1 MCTSFSAAL
10 IWKKIFKGRNLCV
23 LRGIRIEVLKITC
36 VFKSV
41 LQTSSGFVNVA
52 AIAPATAPA
61 IKWDLNNVHFNLWAL
76 LA

>member
-1 MCTSFSAAL
+1 MC
-10 IWKKIFKGRNLCV
+10 KKIFKVWNLCV
-23 LRGIRIEVLKITC
+23 LGGIRIEAQNEGIVLKTTC

-61 IKWDLNNVHFNLWAL
+61 IKWDLKI
-76 LA
+76 